1 MLYSDRKKQKL
12 FYFGHRGAPELA
24 RENTLESIVMAIDLG
39 CDGIE
44 IDIQMTLDNRL
55 ILFHDSYIINNNKKH
70 KISNLRYQEIN
81 NILSQQDIP
90 AAALFDDFIYMI
102 RKYPHI
108 VFNIEIKSQRF
119 INSFIVKK
127 LHSKISGDSSL
138 VERCIISSF
147 NILIM
152 CQCKFL
158 FDRNALGLIICSNR
172 AFGGFTNIINKILVM
187 VLNPRFLHLSKAFL
201 DNNIIRWGR
210 SRKMFIHLYT
220 INTKDILEKC
230 IANQIDGVFT
240 DNHRFYSSLD
250 SEKHLNHQ

>member
-12 FYFGHRGAPELA
+12 FYFGHRGAPELY
-24 RENTLESIVMAIDLG
+24 RENTLESINMAIDFG

-44 IDIQMTLDNRL
+44 IDIQMTSDKRI
-55 ILFHDSYIINNNKKH
+55 ILFHDLYITNNNKKQ
-70 KISNLRYQEIN
+70 KISNLTYEKIN
-81 NILSQQDIP
+81 NILAQQDIP
-90 AAALFDDFIYMI
+90 AVPLFDDFIYMI
-102 RKYPHI
+102 RKYPQI
-108 VFNIEIKSQRF
+108 VFNIEIKSQGL
-119 INSFIVKK
+119 INYSIVKQ
-127 LHSKISGDSSL
+127 LHAKIAGDPSL
-138 VERCIISSF
+138 INRCIISSF

-152 CQCKFL
+152 CHCKFL
-158 FDRNALGLIICSNR
+158 FHRNALGLIICSKR

-201 DNNIIRWGR
+201 DNNMIQWGR

-250 SEKHLNHQ
+250 SEKHSNHQ